1 MELCVAEILV
11 SKRVLEYLKRD
22 YGSHFST
29 TETPDG
35 YLIKV
40 NDPEVERELDMALKI
55 MDKYEETL
63 RMLANSDTSP
73 ANTSGRE

>member
-1 MELCVAEILV
+1 
-11 SKRVLEYLKRD
+11 
-22 YGSHFST
+22 
-29 TETPDG
+29 
-35 YLIKV
+35 V

-55 MDKYEETL
+55 MDKSEETL